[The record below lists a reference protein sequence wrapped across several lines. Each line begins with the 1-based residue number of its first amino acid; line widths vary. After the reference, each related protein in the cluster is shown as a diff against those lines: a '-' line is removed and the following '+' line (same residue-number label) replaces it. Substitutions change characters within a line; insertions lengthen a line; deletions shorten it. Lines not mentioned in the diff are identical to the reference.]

1 AKIRSLPHGHGKLI
15 SREEGDSERP
25 AGFFLPAQ
33 EHLQLHNIIIN
44 KTIDEMQRC
53 NTSETL
59 KPHDAA
65 KDVNELCQLQRSHQN
80 FCKSLVFQ
88 AEASNGASN
97 NVPRL
102 SPVNAN
108 KTPALSPDREISKIT
123 LDR

>member
-1 AKIRSLPHGHGKLI
+1 MDK
-15 SREEGDSERP
+15 
-25 AGFFLPAQ
+25 
-33 EHLQLHNIIIN
+33 NININ

-53 NTSETL
+53 STGDVIETL

-65 KDVNELCQLQRSHQN
+65 KKVNELCQLQRSHQN
-80 FCKSLVFQ
+80 LCKSLVVQ
-88 AEASNGASN
+88 AEAPKGASN

-108 KTPALSPDREISKIT
+108 KTPTLPPDREISNIT